1 MIFIQKSR
9 HSGIVYNFINTYTIF
24 TVLQIMLKFVYDIS
38 IEWLLLVICWWRLLL
53 CTSHLEHWLRSCILY
68 IHTYTFKM

>member
-1 MIFIQKSR
+1 MRFNALFHDTFVLCCSCVLKIAFTLTSVVFFFLIIFIQKSR

-38 IEWLLLVICWWRLLL
+38 IE
-53 CTSHLEHWLRSCILY
+53 
-68 IHTYTFKM
+68 